1 MHRSIAL
8 STEHVLYC
16 SNNAAQG
23 GNHRRLG
30 RERCRQRGR
39 RWRCCCLSG
48 CVYRQSCTGGARVC
62 TNCIVTSE
70 TNPCAAHMLACTHAR
85 FKDVLI
91 RARTCAHTHTHTRT
105 NMHTHAR
112 TPRMHARA
120 HVWARVH
127 RCCRHGEKNIAVTEY
142 LSECSVPCTRCT
154 GQAGGLVSGRSAKL
168 PPGKIETTRVKD
180 ANHVAR
186 RWAQGNVSVLLPG
199 TGVTAWGT
207 YGCASERQEWRDA
220 RAPPCRACMPLE
232 WLFDGWSQGQ
242 QNLSGADHRR
252 ASEPSLQIVSPTNAK
267 LASD

>member
-8 STEHVLYC
+8 STEQQCCIAQTMRHREGTTGDSDGSDADKEDGDGDV
-16 SNNAAQG
+16 AAF
-23 GNHRRLG
+23 LG
-30 RERCRQRGR
+30 
-39 RWRCCCLSG
+39 
-48 CVYRQSCTGGARVC
+48 VC
-62 TNCIVTSE
+62 TDS
-70 TNPCAAHMLACTHAR
+70 LAREERVFAPTALLPLRQTPVQHTCLHAR
-85 FKDVLI
+85 THGS
-91 RARTCAHTHTHTRT
+91 RTCSYARALAHTHIHTRT

-112 TPRMHARA
+112 TPRTLARA

-207 YGCASERQEWRDA
+207 NGCASERQEWRDA